1 MNRIYILLLL
11 FSAYIFANPDSE
23 LTDGYY
29 VDSSGSDSILVESTG
44 EGIILSMANGERINF
59 TFKDGKYRHQIF
71 PENDYYDI
79 KIESAEEFGLLDN
92 SSKKIA
98 VFTLYKKPSFFNKLI
113 AILVGSAL
121 FISIF
126 QTYLKVNKIWKRRK
140 IAEVAN
146 SISIVASL
154 MGFAVLFPFLMN
166 SLFIT
171 SDYPAA
177 GKSLIGL
184 FLATLFSLISV
195 GYFVESNRGKGLVRL
210 LIDALSAEKGES
222 TDLIS
227 AMLRPHGAQKI
238 IDILIKLA
246 AIDDD
251 VAPEE
256 IDLIKEFADKWHI
269 DIPDLQ
275 PGKPEEM
282 TNLVELKA
290 LVQSYLDEKPD
301 VEVAQ
306 GLTDL
311 INVMAEA
318 DDEVTEEES
327 MAVAEFTG
335 MIAHYVNAEKGGT
348 VDMFEVNIVPQGDKQ
363 IRAINELL
371 PDLESVQDRGGEVF
385 KVGKFFSE
393 DYADAVCEKY
403 ITMGLY
409 SSYIRIKAEPVQ
421 D

>member
-11 FSAYIFANPDSE
+11 FSAYLFANPDSE

-171 SDYPAA
+171 SDYPCNT
-177 GKSLIGL
+177 LFFDQCGL
-184 FLATLFSLISV
+184 FC
-195 GYFVESNRGKGLVRL
+195 RK
-210 LIDALSAEKGES
+210 
-222 TDLIS
+222 
-227 AMLRPHGAQKI
+227 
-238 IDILIKLA
+238 
-246 AIDDD
+246 
-251 VAPEE
+251 
-256 IDLIKEFADKWHI
+256 
-269 DIPDLQ
+269 
-275 PGKPEEM
+275 
-282 TNLVELKA
+282 
-290 LVQSYLDEKPD
+290 
-301 VEVAQ
+301 
-306 GLTDL
+306 
-311 INVMAEA
+311 
-318 DDEVTEEES
+318 
-327 MAVAEFTG
+327 
-335 MIAHYVNAEKGGT
+335 
-348 VDMFEVNIVPQGDKQ
+348 
-363 IRAINELL
+363 
-371 PDLESVQDRGGEVF
+371 
-385 KVGKFFSE
+385 
-393 DYADAVCEKY
+393 
-403 ITMGLY
+403 
-409 SSYIRIKAEPVQ
+409 
-421 D
+421 